1 MADTFAPQLGSEVR
15 FNQPIEQAPP
25 SPSAFGALV
34 ELGGFFA
41 ESFGK
46 SRQAE
51 AKAAPAVDKNL
62 ASFTL
67 GLEKVEAIRQERG
80 EAAAL
85 VAERQLASNFA
96 MAGINFDASYE
107 DVYTKT
113 TGRQWAGYGLGQEG
127 MILQKTLEDPAVQSS
142 YIASFAVNKDWNEEQ
157 RIEYAIGQKATVEA
171 ANDEI
176 AKSKAQAGYTWSV
189 NTEAAYGTRIDT
201 FLNTSLGALAVNSQQ
216 GGRVSP
222 TDVQN
227 LKAQWGQLKVSL
239 SRPPNISDD
248 QWKST
253 QDKLSNIDSLFTTFE
268 KSASSE
274 LLLEEISTGF
284 ANAVLQEGGDSA
296 AAYGAAM
303 AALKDPTTLL
313 TYLGETGEI
322 EKLMMEIGKGDL
334 RLDVTQPNL
343 LNHIFED
350 QGSLTGVEDPN
361 AFLTTIPSDIKTR
374 IDGKTAEQIFNGL
387 NASGKLAGLVKPA
400 DLIRPDAREQFVT
413 NAATIGAVLMNNPSE
428 SFLSDTSLKQ
438 LIANPG
444 FIRNIIALDVIDPE
458 GAAVARQY
466 VRSGLD
472 VERGRQVTNFG
483 SIEAFLSDKGIVWDG
498 SAYVLS
504 PDAQDI
510 AGAVTSPGR
519 RGFAPM
525 PTIAGMA
532 PLPMDPLQEFS
543 GVIKQAMDR
552 RAAIVTIDRAM
563 KALEVPTA
571 ETTNRAGG
579 AGSGSSSTPTNIGD
593 ALGLDFTTLE
603 AENGL
608 PQGYLERTAFLE
620 SGGDPLAQN
629 PESSAGG
636 LFQFIDD
643 TAKGYGVKDR
653 FDPVQAT
660 DGAVDVA
667 VDNMRT
673 LTAALGREP
682 TGAELYLAHQQGGGG
697 ARALLSNTSANVVDA
712 LAPLYKGDRERAARA
727 VRLNKGNVNMT
738 AGEFASL
745 WLDRYNNAK
754 TIAPT
759 AGTPANANAVASRA
773 GEAVQRA
780 VNPSAGPV
788 SVDVNLSSGGA
799 PAAPVTTGE
808 VVVADANL
816 PEAIPAE
823 TPTGTQGASE
833 LSPAISV
840 DQDVQAFIQE
850 IAGDPDKSYAS
861 EAEFIAAQERGELE
875 AGDTVVVDGDVY
887 VIRKN
892 GTARRLGSANS

>member
-142 YIASFAVNKDWNEEQ
+142 YIASFAVNKDWSEEQ

-201 FLNTSLGALAVNSQQ
+201 FLNTSLGALSVNSQQ

-227 LKAQWGQLKVSL
+227 LKAQWDQLKVSL

-268 KSASSE
+268 KLTSSE

-284 ANAVLQEGGDSA
+284 ANAVLKEGGDSA

-313 TYLGETGEI
+313 TYLGQTGEI

-636 LFQFIDD
+636 LFQFIDG
-643 TAKGYGVKDR
+643 TAKDYGVKDR

-745 WLDRYNNAK
+745 WLDRFNNAK

-808 VVVADANL
+808 VVVADATL

-833 LSPAISV
+833 LSPAIAV

-861 EAEFIAAQERGELE
+861 EAEFLAAQERGELE
-875 AGDTVVVDGDVY
+875 AGDTVVVNGDVY

>member
-1 MADTFAPQLGSEVR
+1 MADAFAPQLGSEVR
-15 FNQPIEQAPP
+15 FNQPVEQAIETP
-25 SPSAFGALV
+25 SMFGALA
-34 ELGGFFA
+34 ELGGNFL

-46 SRQAE
+46 SQQSERR
-51 AKAAPAVDKNL
+51 AAPKVDSNL
-62 ASFTL
+62 RSFRE
-67 GLEKVEAIRQERG
+67 GLDKVEAIRQERG
-80 EAAAL
+80 ETAAL

-96 MAGINFDASYE
+96 MAGIDFDASYE

-113 TGRQWAGYGLGQEG
+113 TGRPWAGYGLGQEG
-127 MILQKTLEDPAVQSS
+127 MILQETLKDPAVQKS

-157 RIEYAIGQKATVEA
+157 RIEYALGQMATIEA
-171 ANDEI
+171 ANNEI
-176 AKSKAQAGYTWSV
+176 AKAKSLAGYEWTV
-189 NTEAAYGTRIDT
+189 NTEAAWSTRIDD
-201 FLNTSLGALAVNSQQ
+201 FVNTGLGALVVTSRQ

-222 TDVQN
+222 MDIQN
-227 LKAQWGQLKVSL
+227 LRAEWSVLRAEL
-239 SRPPNISDD
+239 SRPSNITDD
-248 QWKST
+248 QWKAID
-253 QDKLSNIDSLFTTFE
+253 DKLKNVDNLFTTFE
-268 KSASSE
+268 KSASSD
-274 LLLEEISTGF
+274 LLLETISVGF
-284 ANAVLQEGGDSA
+284 ANAILQEGGDSA

-313 TYLGETGEI
+313 AYLGQTGEI
-322 EKLMMEIGKGDL
+322 NKLMMEIGKGDL
-334 RLDVTQPNL
+334 RLDVTQPSL
-343 LNHIFED
+343 FSHILED
-350 QGSLTGVEDPN
+350 QDSLTGDTDPN
-361 AFLTTIPSDIKTR
+361 AFLSTIPSDIKAR
-374 IDGKTAEQIFNGL
+374 IEGKTPEQIFNGL

-400 DLIRPDAREQFVT
+400 DLNRPDAREQFVT

-428 SFLSDTSLKQ
+428 QFLSDAALKQ

-444 FIRNIIALDVIDPE
+444 FIRNVIALDAIDPE
-458 GAAVARQY
+458 GALVARQY
-466 VRSGLD
+466 VRSGLS
-472 VERGRQVTNFG
+472 VERGRQVANFG
-483 SIEAFLSDKGIVWDG
+483 SIEAFLSEKGIVWDG
-498 SAYVLS
+498 SAYVLT
-504 PDAQDI
+504 PEAQDI
-510 AGAVTSPGR
+510 AGAVSVPGNR
-519 RGFAPM
+519 SVYTRM

-552 RAAIVTIDRAM
+552 RAAIGTIDKAL

-571 ETTNRAGG
+571 ETKTKAGG
-579 AGSGSSSTPTNIGD
+579 AGGGSTSTATPIGE
-593 ALGLDFTTLE
+593 ALGIDFSTLE

-608 PQGYLERTAFLE
+608 PQGFLERTAFLE

-643 TAKGYGVKDR
+643 TAKAYGVKDR

-667 VDNMRT
+667 VDNIRT
-673 LTAALGREP
+673 LTKALGRKP
-682 TGAELYLAHQQGGGG
+682 TAAELYLAHQQGAGG
-697 ARALLSNTSANVVDA
+697 AKALLSNTSANVVDA
-712 LAPLYKGDRERAARA
+712 LAPIYKGNRERAARA

-780 VNPSAGPV
+780 VNPSAGPA

-799 PAAPVTTGE
+799 PTAPMATGE
-808 VVVADANL
+808 MVEATL
-816 PEAIPAE
+816 PEAIPTA
-823 TPTGTQGASE
+823 TPAAGEQRVSE
-833 LSPAISV
+833 LNPAIAV
-840 DQDVQAFIQE
+840 DPEVQAFIQE
-850 IAGDPDKSYAS
+850 IAGDPDKSYET
-861 EAEFIAAQERGELE
+861 EAEFLAAQERGELE
-875 AGDTVVVDGDVY
+875 PGDTVVVNGDVY

-892 GTARRLGSANS
+892 GTARRLGTANA